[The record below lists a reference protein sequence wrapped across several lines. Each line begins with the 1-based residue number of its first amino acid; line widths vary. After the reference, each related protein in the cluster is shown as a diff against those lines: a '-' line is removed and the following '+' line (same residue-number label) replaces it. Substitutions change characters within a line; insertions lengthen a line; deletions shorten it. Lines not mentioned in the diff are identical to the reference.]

1 MEIEHS
7 NSDRETLRI
16 GEKIGRWLRPP
27 RAVLLHGELGSG
39 KTLLARGL
47 AQGLGVEDPRVVRSP
62 SFTLVNQYMGK
73 EGLIYHVDLYRL
85 DGLRDLYSIGL
96 EEILANHSIIII
108 EWAEK
113 LLFQPENPLR
123 IRISVD
129 PKTDTR
135 RFEITESL
143 DN

>member
-16 GEKIGRWLRPP
+16 GEKIGRRLRPP
-27 RAVLLHGELGSG
+27 RAVLLYGELGSG

-108 EWAEK
+108 EWA
-113 LLFQPENPLR
+113 
-123 IRISVD
+123 
-129 PKTDTR
+129 
-135 RFEITESL
+135 
-143 DN
+143 